1 MNSFENMNVVEES
14 YVGYSTIKFPLQQE
28 TFKIIGACM
37 EVHNQLGRGFA
48 EVVYKDALEYEFQLQ
63 NISFSREQCYQINYK
78 DIVLQHSY
86 RADFVVFDKIILEIK
101 ATKDV
106 IDSHFKQTI
115 NYLAASKN
123 PIGLIINFG
132 EDKLTF
138 KRVIL

>member
-1 MNSFENMNVVEES
+1 MNDFVNMNVVEES
-14 YVGYSTIKFPLQQE
+14 YMGYSAIKFPLQNE

-37 EVHNQLGRGFA
+37 EVHNHLGKGFA
-48 EVVYKDALEYEFQLQ
+48 EVVYKDALEHEFKIQSIPF
-63 NISFSREQCYQINYK
+63 NREKSYQIKYK
-78 DIVLQHSY
+78 DIILTY
-86 RADFVVFDKIILEIK
+86 RYNADFVVFDSIIVEIK

-106 IDSHFKQTI
+106 IESHFKQTI
-115 NYLAASKN
+115 NYLAVSKN

>member
-1 MNSFENMNVVEES
+1 MNSFENMNVVEET

>member
-1 MNSFENMNVVEES
+1 MNSFENMNVVEET

-37 EVHNQLGRGFA
+37 EVHNQFGRGFT
-48 EVVYKDALEYEFQLQ
+48 EVVYKDALEHEFQLQ

>member
-1 MNSFENMNVVEES
+1 MNSFENMNVVEET

-37 EVHNQLGRGFA
+37 EVHNQLGRGFT
-48 EVVYKDALEYEFQLQ
+48 EVVYKDALEHEFQLQ
-63 NISFSREQCYQINYK
+63 NIPFSREKSYQIIYK
-78 DIVLQHSY
+78 EIILPHNY
-86 RADFVVFDKIILEIK
+86 RADFVVFENIIVEIK

>member
-1 MNSFENMNVVEES
+1 MIDFENMNVVEES
-14 YVGYSTIKFPLQQE
+14 YVGYSAIKFPLQQE

-37 EVHNQLGRGFA
+37 EVHNHLGRGFA
-48 EVVYKDALEYEFQLQ
+48 EVVYKDALEYEFKIQ
-63 NISFSREQCYQINYK
+63 NIPFNREKSYQIKYK
-78 DIVLQHSY
+78 DIILTHRY
-86 RADFVVFDKIILEIK
+86 NADFVVFDSIIVEIK

-106 IDSHFKQTI
+106 IESHFKQTI
-115 NYLAASKN
+115 NYLAVSKN